1 VLSEHMLEV
10 IVVSGV
16 AERLDQQREPV
27 NAF

>member
-1 VLSEHMLEV
+1 MLEV